1 LQKDGWQKK
10 ELPEEKMFRLIR
22 EAVID
27 IPRRTYA
34 KGVFDDADTENP
46 KLKQSVL
53 DIIQNQIKQF
63 NDIRPVLK
71 YSLVG
76 SILTKTYRDDAD
88 LDVNVLFDV
97 PLEDRDVVRKELA
110 KSLRNINGTLVPG
123 TKHPINYYIIT
134 DPNVKETNDKMAD
147 AVFDIKNNTFIR
159 KAKEFKFDP
168 KRYAADFEKKV
179 REIDVVQGELKR
191 DIIDYNE
198 LKELNPDDVL
208 DLQELINEKLD
219 EIENGIKQ
227 LIDIGNTV
235 LKDRA
240 DAFATDMTPEEIK
253 SFGRKNQLPKNVI
266 YKMLEKYHY
275 LTMYKKLKEIL
286 DDGQVTDAEINSID
300 EALEKSF
307 AFTFGR
313 FNPPTI
319 GHEKLIRTVASQGS
333 DYKIFISRSQDAVK
347 NPLSPSDKLKWM
359 TKIFKNYASHI
370 LVMPTNMVLE
380 LATKIYSMGYKSITM
395 VVGSDRVGE
404 FKSILTKYNDEKNR
418 HGYYNFK
425 KINIVSAGERDPDEE
440 GVTGMS
446 ASKLRDYA
454 KRGDLKNFKR
464 GIPGSL
470 SEKEKNELFFDV
482 RKGMGLSVSLAADY
496 EPKVDKLK
504 TLQEFEIQQVRDL
517 YIREMI
523 FNIGEQVNNTKLDVK
538 GKVIRRGTNY
548 IVLEDAN
555 NNLHKSWIW
564 DCIPIAANKDVL
576 VREYNL
582 DVDYGFKAV
591 SEIKEEPKLTEQ
603 KKKKMFSELK
613 KELIKMTDIKKEAYD
628 IGHDY
633 AQHTS
638 QITPGEPGY
647 NPNYQ
652 GGEYKPSNN
661 EDNQILVATK
671 RFYPDG
677 QPIPDSLP
685 PKYMPASS
693 QEVPKGQNCENCEYF
708 ESSNNHCHKFNAEV
722 RPEYW
727 CAKWEP
733 NDDRKITMEDI
744 EKWAGSDE
752 TIHKYRERYGDN
764 YKSKIDEVKGKMLS
778 FKDYANK

>member
-1 LQKDGWQKK
+1 
-10 ELPEEKMFRLIR
+10 MFRLIQ

-34 KGVFDDADTENP
+34 KGVFDNADTNSP
-46 KLKQSVL
+46 KLKQGVL
-53 DIIQNQIKQF
+53 DIIENQIKQF

-76 SILTKTYRDDAD
+76 SILTKNYRDDAD
-88 LDVNVLFDV
+88 LDINVLFDV
-97 PLEDRDVVRKELA
+97 PSPDRDVIRKELA
-110 KSLRNINGTLVPG
+110 KSLRNINGALVPG

-159 KAKEFKFDP
+159 KAKEFKFDA

-191 DIIDYNE
+191 DLIDYRE
-198 LKELNPDDVL
+198 LKELDPNDIL
-208 DLQELINEKLD
+208 DLQELINAKVIEVEDSINHLVAIGD
-219 EIENGIKQ
+219 E
-227 LIDIGNTV
+227 V

-240 DAFATDMTPEEIK
+240 TAFATDMTPEEIK
-253 SFGRKNQLPKNVI
+253 DFGRKNQLPKNVV

-275 LTMYKKLKEIL
+275 LTFYKALKDIIKDGEI
-286 DDGQVTDAEINSID
+286 TDAELDSIKV
-300 EALEKSF
+300 EAVNKSF

-319 GHEKLIRTVASQGS
+319 GHEKLIRTVASQGM
-333 DYKIFISRSQDAVK
+333 DYKIFLSRSQDAVK
-347 NPLSPSDKLKWM
+347 NPLSPSDKLKYM
-359 TKIFKNYASHI
+359 TKMFRNYASHI
-370 LVMPTNMVLE
+370 MVMPSNMVLE
-380 LATKIYSMGYKSITM
+380 LATKIYNMSYRNITM
-395 VVGSDRVGE
+395 VVGSDRVAE
-404 FKSILTKYNDEKNR
+404 FKSILNRYNDEKNR
-418 HGYYNFK
+418 HGYYNFE
-425 KINIVSAGERDPDEE
+425 KINIISAGERDPDEE

-454 KRGDLKNFKR
+454 RRGDLKNFKR
-464 GIPGSL
+464 GVPGNL

-482 RKGMGLSVSLAADY
+482 RKGMGLSVSLAAEF
-496 EPKVDKLK
+496 EPQNSKVK
-504 TLQEFEIQQVRDL
+504 TLQEFESQQVRDL

-523 FNIGEQVNNTKLDVK
+523 FNIGEQAHNVNLDIK

-548 IVLEDAN
+548 IVLEDTN

-564 DCIPIAANKDVL
+564 DCIPIAANKEVA

-591 SEIKEEPKLTEQ
+591 STIEEKTELPQDKDVSKEKGTQPKKYYKGLSKSDKEKRADHFKRQDTTKPGYEPAPGDDKAKTKPSKFTQ
-603 KKKKMFSELK
+603 KYKKMFGEFK
-613 KELIKMTDIKKEAYD
+613 KDLQARFNMTTDKKEAYD
-628 IGHDY
+628 VGHDY

-638 QITPGEPGY
+638 KTTPGEPGY
-647 NPNYQ
+647 DPNYK
-652 GGEYKPSNN
+652 GTTYKPSKP
-661 EDNQILVATK
+661 EDNLKKITTQDIEEW
-671 RFYPDG
+671 
-677 QPIPDSLP
+677 
-685 PKYMPASS
+685 ASS
-693 QEVPKGQNCENCEYF
+693 N
-708 ESSNNHCHKFNAEV
+708 
-722 RPEYW
+722 
-727 CAKWEP
+727 
-733 NDDRKITMEDI
+733 
-744 EKWAGSDE
+744 E
-752 TIHKYRERYGDN
+752 TIDKYRERYGDN

>member
-1 LQKDGWQKK
+1 MQKNGWQKK
-10 ELPEEKMFRLIR
+10 EWPEEKMFKLIR

-34 KGVFDDADTENP
+34 KGVFDDADTDNP
-46 KLKQSVL
+46 KLKQGVL
-53 DIIQNQIKQF
+53 DIIHNQIKQF

-110 KSLRNINGTLVPG
+110 KSLSSINGALVPG

-208 DLQELINEKLD
+208 NLQDLINEKLN
-219 EIENGIKQ
+219 EIEESIEQ
-227 LIDIGNTV
+227 LVSIGNTV

-253 SFGRKNQLPKNVI
+253 TFGRKNALPKNVI

-275 LTMYKKLKEIL
+275 LTFYKKLKDILSDGEI
-286 DDGQVTDAEINSID
+286 TDAEINSID
-300 EALEKSF
+300 EALDKTF
-307 AFTFGR
+307 TFTFGR

-319 GHEKLIRTVASQGS
+319 GHEKLIRTVASQGTH
-333 DYKIFISRSQDAVK
+333 YMIFLSRSQDSVK
-347 NPLSPSDKLKWM
+347 NPLSPSVKLNYM
-359 TKIFKNYASHI
+359 MMMFKNYAAYIKIAPS
-370 LVMPTNMVLE
+370 NMVLE
-380 LATKIYSMGYKSITM
+380 LATKIYNMGYRNITM
-395 VVGSDRVGE
+395 VVGSDRISE
-404 FKSILTKYNDEKNR
+404 FKSILTKYNDERNR

-425 KINIVSAGERDPDEE
+425 NIKVVSAGERDPDEE

-446 ASKLRDYA
+446 ASKLRNYA
-454 KRGDLKNFKR
+454 AKGDLKNFKR
-464 GIPGSL
+464 GVPGNL
-470 SEKEKNELFFDV
+470 NDKQKNDLFFAV
-482 RKGMGLSVSLAADY
+482 RKGMGLSVSLAADF
-496 EPKVDKLK
+496 EPKEDKLK
-504 TLQEFEIQQVRDL
+504 TLQEFETQQLRDL
-517 YIREMI
+517 YIREVI
-523 FNIGEQVNNTKLDVK
+523 FNIGEQVKNNKLEIE

-548 IVLEDAN
+548 VVLEDVN

-564 DCIPIAANKDVL
+564 DCIPITANKDIL

-582 DVDYGFKAV
+582 DVDYGFTAV
-591 SEIKEEPKLTEQ
+591 SSIEEDDKAKTKPSKHTQ
-603 KKKKMFSELK
+603 KFKKMFGEFK
-613 KELIKMTDIKKEAYD
+613 KELYNMTDTKKEAYD
-628 IGHDY
+628 VGHDY
-633 AQHTS
+633 AQHASKT
-638 QITPGEPGY
+638 TPGEPGY
-647 NPNYQ
+647 DPKYK
-652 GGEYKPSNN
+652 GDKYKPSKP
-661 EDNQILVATK
+661 EDNLKQITTQDIDEWA
-671 RFYPDG
+671 
-677 QPIPDSLP
+677 
-685 PKYMPASS
+685 
-693 QEVPKGQNCENCEYF
+693 C
-708 ESSNNHCHKFNAEV
+708 SN
-722 RPEYW
+722 
-727 CAKWEP
+727 
-733 NDDRKITMEDI
+733 
-744 EKWAGSDE
+744 E
-752 TIHKYRERYGDN
+752 TIDKYRERYGDS
-764 YKSKIDEVKGKMLS
+764 YQTKIEEVKTKMMS
-778 FKDYANK
+778 FKDYAKK

>member
-1 LQKDGWQKK
+1 
-10 ELPEEKMFRLIR
+10 MFRLIR

-63 NDIRPVLK
+63 NEIRPVLK

-159 KAKEFKFDP
+159 KAKEFKFDV
-168 KRYAADFEKKV
+168 KRYAADFEKRV

-191 DIIDYNE
+191 DIIDYKE
-198 LKELNPDDVL
+198 LKELNPDDIL
-208 DLQELINEKLD
+208 NLQELINEKLD

-240 DAFATDMTPEEIK
+240 DAFSTDMTPEEIK
-253 SFGRKNQLPKNVI
+253 TFGRKNQLPKNVI

-275 LTMYKKLKEIL
+275 LTFYKELKHIL
-286 DDGQVTDAEINSID
+286 EDGQVTDAEIQSIQT
-300 EALEKSF
+300 EEVNKSF

-454 KRGDLKNFKR
+454 RRGDLKNFKR
-464 GIPGSL
+464 GIPGGL
-470 SEKEKNELFFDV
+470 PEKEKNELFFDV
-482 RKGMGLSVSLAADY
+482 RKGMGLSISLAADF

-504 TLQEFEIQQVRDL
+504 TLQEFETQQVRDL

-548 IVLEDAN
+548 IVLEDTN

-564 DCIPIAANKDVL
+564 DCIPIAADKEVI

-603 KKKKMFSELK
+603 KKKKMFGELK

-638 QITPGEPGY
+638 KTTPGEPGY
-647 NPNYQ
+647 DPNYK
-652 GGEYKPSNN
+652 GTTYKPSKT
-661 EDNQILVATK
+661 EDNLKKITTQDIEEW
-671 RFYPDG
+671 
-677 QPIPDSLP
+677 
-685 PKYMPASS
+685 ASS
-693 QEVPKGQNCENCEYF
+693 N
-708 ESSNNHCHKFNAEV
+708 
-722 RPEYW
+722 
-727 CAKWEP
+727 
-733 NDDRKITMEDI
+733 
-744 EKWAGSDE
+744 E

-764 YKSKIDEVKGKMLS
+764 YQIKINEVKTKMMS

>member
-1 LQKDGWQKK
+1 
-10 ELPEEKMFRLIR
+10 MFRLIQ

-34 KGVFDDADTENP
+34 KGVFDNADTDNP
-46 KLKQSVL
+46 KLKQTVL
-53 DIIQNQIKQF
+53 DIIENQIKQF

-76 SILTKTYRDDAD
+76 SILTKNYRDDAD
-88 LDVNVLFDV
+88 LDINVLFDV
-97 PLEDRDVVRKELA
+97 PLPDRDVIRKELA

-159 KAKEFKFDP
+159 KAKEFIFDV
-168 KRYAADFEKKV
+168 KRYVADFEKRV

-191 DIIDYNE
+191 DIIDYKE
-198 LKELNPDDVL
+198 LKELNPDDIL
-208 DLQELINEKLD
+208 NLQELINEKLD

-240 DAFATDMTPEEIK
+240 DAFSTDMTPEEIK
-253 SFGRKNQLPKNVI
+253 TFGRKNQLPKNVI

-275 LTMYKKLKEIL
+275 LTFYKELKHIL
-286 DDGQVTDAEINSID
+286 EDGQVTDAEIQSIKT
-300 EALEKSF
+300 EEVNKSF

-425 KINIVSAGERDPDEE
+425 NINIVSAGERDPDEE

-454 KRGDLKNFKR
+454 RRGDLKNFKR

-482 RKGMGLSVSLAADY
+482 RKGMGLSISLAADF

-504 TLQEFEIQQVRDL
+504 TLQEFETQQVRDL

-548 IVLEDAN
+548 IVLEDTN

-564 DCIPIAANKDVL
+564 DCIPIAADKEIM

-603 KKKKMFSELK
+603 KKKKMFGELK

-638 QITPGEPGY
+638 KTTPGEPGY
-647 NPNYQ
+647 DPNYKGTTYQ
-652 GGEYKPSNN
+652 PSKT
-661 EDNQILVATK
+661 EDNLKKITTQDIEEW
-671 RFYPDG
+671 
-677 QPIPDSLP
+677 
-685 PKYMPASS
+685 ASS
-693 QEVPKGQNCENCEYF
+693 N
-708 ESSNNHCHKFNAEV
+708 
-722 RPEYW
+722 
-727 CAKWEP
+727 
-733 NDDRKITMEDI
+733 
-744 EKWAGSDE
+744 E

-764 YKSKIDEVKGKMLS
+764 YQIKINEVKTKMMS

>member
-1 LQKDGWQKK
+1 MQKNGWQKK
-10 ELPEEKMFRLIR
+10 EWPEEKMFKLIR

-34 KGVFDDADTENP
+34 KGVFDDADTDNP
-46 KLKQSVL
+46 KLKQGVL
-53 DIIQNQIKQF
+53 DIIHNQIKQF

-110 KSLRNINGTLVPG
+110 KSLSSINGALVPG

-208 DLQELINEKLD
+208 NLQDLINEKLN
-219 EIENGIKQ
+219 EIEESIEQ
-227 LIDIGNTV
+227 LVSIGNTV

-253 SFGRKNQLPKNVI
+253 TFGRKNALPKNVI

-275 LTMYKKLKEIL
+275 LTFYKKLKDILSDGEI
-286 DDGQVTDAEINSID
+286 TDAEINSID
-300 EALEKSF
+300 EALDKTF
-307 AFTFGR
+307 TFTFGR

-319 GHEKLIRTVASQGS
+319 GHEKLIRTVASQGTH
-333 DYKIFISRSQDAVK
+333 YMIFLSRSQDSVK
-347 NPLSPSDKLKWM
+347 NPLSPSVKLNYM
-359 TKIFKNYASHI
+359 MMMFKNYAAYIKIAPS
-370 LVMPTNMVLE
+370 NMVLE
-380 LATKIYSMGYKSITM
+380 LATKIYNMGYRNITM
-395 VVGSDRVGE
+395 VVGSDRISE
-404 FKSILTKYNDEKNR
+404 FKSILTKYNDERNR

-425 KINIVSAGERDPDEE
+425 NIKVVSAGERDPDEE

-446 ASKLRDYA
+446 ASKLRNYA
-454 KRGDLKNFKR
+454 AKGDLKNFKR
-464 GIPGSL
+464 GVPGNL
-470 SEKEKNELFFDV
+470 NDKQKNDLFFAV
-482 RKGMGLSVSLAADY
+482 RKGMGLSVSLAADF
-496 EPKVDKLK
+496 EPKEDKLK
-504 TLQEFEIQQVRDL
+504 TLQEFETQQLRDL
-517 YIREMI
+517 YIREVI
-523 FNIGEQVNNTKLDVK
+523 FNIGEQVKNNKLEIE

-548 IVLEDAN
+548 VVLEDVN

-564 DCIPIAANKDVL
+564 DCIPITANKDIL

-582 DVDYGFKAV
+582 DVDYGFTAV
-591 SEIKEEPKLTEQ
+591 SSIEEKAGHTKPLPQDKAKTKPSKHTQ
-603 KKKKMFSELK
+603 KFKKMFGEFK
-613 KELIKMTDIKKEAYD
+613 KELYNMTDTKKEAYD
-628 IGHDY
+628 VGHDY
-633 AQHTS
+633 AQHASKT
-638 QITPGEPGY
+638 TPGEPGY
-647 NPNYQ
+647 DPKYK
-652 GGEYKPSNN
+652 GDKYKPSKP
-661 EDNQILVATK
+661 EDNLK
-671 RFYPDG
+671 
-677 QPIPDSLP
+677 
-685 PKYMPASS
+685 
-693 QEVPKGQNCENCEYF
+693 
-708 ESSNNHCHKFNAEV
+708 
-722 RPEYW
+722 
-727 CAKWEP
+727 
-733 NDDRKITMEDI
+733 KITAQDI
-744 EKWAGSDE
+744 DEWACSDE
-752 TIHKYRERYGDN
+752 TIDKYRERYGDS
-764 YKSKIDEVKGKMLS
+764 YQTKIEEVKTKMMS
-778 FKDYANK
+778 FKDYAKK